1 MQGFSPRAEHG
12 GPVPPTPSECW
23 TFAQMWPISVR
34 QKIGVEHQPR
44 WVRMCGEVHAQLAGR
59 EGKSP
64 RAYRQL
70 GKASL
75 RKPANLCNSLRGHR
89 KGALWH
95 KLASKLGC
103 THPDL
108 LGKKTITTV
117 HLQKNHN
124 STEELR
130 AKIEHKVRFA
140 VQ

>member
-75 RKPANLCNSLRGHR
+75 RKPANLCNSLSKRPQERSPMAQARQQTRMHTPRLIR
-89 KGALWH
+89 KKDNNNCPL
-95 KLASKLGC
+95 
-103 THPDL
+103 T
-108 LGKKTITTV
+108 KKSQLDRRT
-117 HLQKNHN
+117 
-124 STEELR
+124 
-130 AKIEHKVRFA
+130 AG
-140 VQ
+140 